1 MVLGSS
7 RVEEELIINVILI
20 RLDFVRTSL
29 KMNRKERE
37 IKSD

>member
-7 RVEEELIINVILI
+7 RVEEEPIIDVILI

-29 KMNRKERE
+29 KMNRKESE

>member
-7 RVEEELIINVILI
+7 RAEEEPIIDVILI

-29 KMNRKERE
+29 KMNRKESK